1 MMTFPRPDRSFQN
14 LRRYRQIAGV
24 FIKYGFGEL
33 VYRMNLAARF
43 IPWKRKKESPPLAGK
58 RTPERVRLALEELG
72 PTFVKLGQVLS
83 TRPFLLP
90 VDYIIELSK
99 LQDQVEPMPWAAASA
114 ILTKELGCPID
125 ECFDNFNQ
133 QPLASASLAQVHHA
147 VLKDGSPVVVK
158 IQRQGIKRVIESDM
172 RILCEIA
179 DLLERNIPESRQF
192 DPTGIVDEL
201 ARSTRKEIN
210 FLNEARNIEV
220 FAANFKEEPN
230 VKIPKVYRK
239 FTTARV
245 LTLERIIGT
254 KISKVEELKRL
265 GYDTEKICRHGSR
278 LVLKMIFDDGF
289 FHADPHPGN
298 LFVCENEVIAPV
310 DFGMMGTLSERQ
322 KDELASFIVAVT
334 SRDTGEIVRALENA
348 GVVPES
354 ANRKLLEQD
363 LSELIVKYYHI
374 SLAHIDMRT
383 AMDDFF
389 AVAQRHGI
397 KVQSEYMLLGK
408 ALMTYEELARMLYP
422 EFNFVAEIG
431 PYLNRLTMGKYKP
444 SRFLKD
450 LTRILDEWRWLLVDS
465 PGQWRLITRKLS
477 RGELQVKMQHHGL
490 DILIRE
496 MDRSSNRLSISLLVA
511 ALIVGSSL
519 IMTVKQGVMIFDVP
533 LLGLI
538 GYLFAAVLGVALVI
552 SILRSGKL

>member
-1 MMTFPRPDRSFQN
+1 MTIPRPDRSFQN

-24 FIKYGFGEL
+24 LIKYGFGEM
-33 VYRMNLAARF
+33 VYRMNLAAHF
-43 IPWKRKKESPPLAGK
+43 LPSKKKKPSDHISSK
-58 RTPERVRLALEELG
+58 SSPERVRLALEELG

-90 VDYIIELSK
+90 VEYILELSK
-99 LQDQVEPMPWAAASA
+99 LQDEVEPMPWAVAA
-114 ILTKELGCPID
+114 TVVVKELKCPLT
-125 ECFDNFNQ
+125 ECFDQFDE
-133 QPLASASLAQVHHA
+133 QPLASASLAQVHNA

-158 IQRQGIKRVIESDM
+158 IQRQGIKRIIESDM
-172 RILCEIA
+172 RILYDIA
-179 DLLERNIPESRQF
+179 DLLERNVTESRQF
-192 DPTGIVDEL
+192 DPKGVVDEL

-220 FAANFKEEPN
+220 FAANFKDEPN
-230 VKIPKVYRK
+230 VKIPKVYRE
-239 FTTARV
+239 FTTSKV

-254 KISKVEELKRL
+254 KISKVEELKAM
-265 GYDTEKICRHGSR
+265 GYDTEKICRNGSR

-322 KDELASFIVAVT
+322 KDELASFILAVT
-334 SRDTGEIVRALENA
+334 SRDTGEIVRALQA
-348 GVVPES
+348 SGVVPEETRLK
-354 ANRKLLEQD
+354 ALEQD

-374 SLAHIDMRT
+374 ALSHIDMRT

-389 AVAQRHGI
+389 AVTQRHGI
-397 KVQSEYMLLGK
+397 RVQSEYMLLGK

-422 EFNFVAEIG
+422 DFNFIAEIG
-431 PYLNRLTMGKYKP
+431 PYLRRLTTRKYKP
-444 SRFLKD
+444 SKFLKD
-450 LTRILDEWRWLLVDS
+450 FGRILDEIRWLLVDS
-465 PGQWRLITRKLS
+465 PGQWRQILRKLS
-477 RGELQVKMQHHGL
+477 KGDLQVKMQHHGL
-490 DILIRE
+490 DTLIRE

-519 IMTVKQGVMIFDVP
+519 IMTVKGGVMIFDVP

-538 GYLFAAVLGVALVI
+538 GYLFAAILGVFLVI
-552 SILRSGKL
+552 SILRSGRL